1 MSQQLKHLL
10 SPIKLRHTLVRNR
23 TVLAAHQ
30 TNFAEDNL
38 PSERHLRYYARRAR
52 GGVGLIVMEQQI
64 VHPSDHPY
72 QGAIFGF
79 DERVV
84 PRYRR
89 IAEAVKGHGAHVL
102 AQLNHNGLQS
112 SGNLSQ
118 RSVWAPSPFPDV
130 ISREVP
136 KQMEAEDIQEVVE
149 GFGRVAGHAREGGLD
164 GVEINISERSLIR
177 QFLSPLTN
185 HRSDQYGGSLD
196 NRIRFCY
203 EVIDAVREALGQDLI
218 LGIRLCGDEL
228 APWAG
233 LTPEHS
239 REIASRLAATGKI
252 DYISVSPG
260 SIYSLHMAWPSMHV
274 PPDYALPLAAGVKEV
289 VDVPVFATGR
299 IYDHLQAEEILEKGW
314 ADMLELT
321 RALIAD
327 PDFVNKVR
335 QGYLEDIRPCVY
347 CNQDCVVSSHLNPP
361 LRCIYNPEVGCEA
374 ELDEGTIQ
382 PARRKRQVVVI
393 GGGVAGLE
401 VARVAA
407 LRGHRVVL
415 YEKEGELGGQV
426 AIAARGPGRAEF
438 GKIAR
443 YLADQVERLGV
454 EIRLGVEVSPELI
467 EEACPDAVVVATGS
481 RSRTLKIPG
490 AEQRNVVHMRDVLRG
505 KAEVGNRVVVIDETG
520 SYAAA
525 SVAELL
531 ADQGRQVEMVT
542 EDMFVSAELAQT
554 FDLGLWYQRALSKGI
569 AFSPQTRVRE
579 VSGDTVVAADVFSQ
593 EERRI
598 EGVDTVVL
606 ALYSEPNQELY
617 FALKERGV
625 EVYRVGDC
633 IAPRGVSQAVLD
645 GNRVGRTL

>member
-1 MSQQLKHLL
+1 MSEQLKYLL

-23 TVLAAHQ
+23 MVLAAHQ
-30 TNFAEDNL
+30 TNLAEDNL
-38 PSERHLRYYARRAR
+38 LSERHLSYYARRAQ
-52 GGVGLIVMEQQI
+52 GGVGLIVIEQQV
-64 VHPSDHPY
+64 VHPSDYPY
-72 QGAIFGF
+72 QMAIFGF

-84 PRYRR
+84 PCYRR
-89 IAEAVKGHGAHVL
+89 IAAAVKSHGAHLL
-102 AQLNHNGLQS
+102 AQLNHNGQQS
-112 SGNLSQ
+112 SSNLSQ
-118 RSVWAPSPFPDV
+118 RPVWAPSPFPDV

-136 KQMEAEDIQEVVE
+136 KQMEVEDIQEVVE
-149 GFGRVAGHAREGGLD
+149 GFARVACHAREGGLD
-164 GVEINISERSLIR
+164 GVEVNISERSLIR

-185 HRSDQYGGSLD
+185 HRSDHYGGSLD

-203 EVIDAVREALGQDLI
+203 EVIDAVRQAIGHDLI

-252 DYISVSPG
+252 DYIGVSPG

-289 VDVPVFATGR
+289 VGVPVIATGR
-299 IYDHLQAEEILEKGW
+299 IYDPLQAEEILEKGW

-327 PDFVNKVR
+327 PDFANKAR
-335 QGYLEDIRPCVY
+335 QGNLDDIRPCVY
-347 CNQDCVVSSHLNPP
+347 CNQGCVVSSPLNPP
-361 LRCIYNPEVGCEA
+361 LRCIYNPEVGCEG
-374 ELDEGTIQ
+374 EFTIQ
-382 PARRKRQVVVI
+382 PARRKRQVIVI

-401 VARVAA
+401 VARVVA
-407 LRGHRVVL
+407 LRGHHVVL

-443 YLADQVERLGV
+443 YLVDQVEKLGV
-454 EIRLGVEVSPELI
+454 EIKIGVEVSPELVT
-467 EEACPDAVVVATGS
+467 ELRPDAVVVATGS
-481 RSRTLKIPG
+481 RSRTLKLP
-490 AEQRNVVHMRDVLRG
+490 ATEQRNVVDMRDVLQG
-505 KAEVGNRVVVIDETG
+505 KAEVGKRVVVIDETG

-531 ADQGRQVEMVT
+531 ADQGRPVEMVT
-542 EDMFVSAELAQT
+542 DDMFVSTELAQT

-569 AFSPQTRVRE
+569 TFSPQTVVRKI
-579 VSGDTVVAADVFSQ
+579 SGDTVVVADVFSQ

-606 ALYSEPNQELY
+606 ALYGEPNQELY
-617 FALKERGV
+617 FALKGHGM

-633 IAPRGVSQAVLD
+633 VAPRGVGQAVLE
-645 GNRVGRTL
+645 GNSVGRIL

>member
-1 MSQQLKHLL
+1 MSEQLKYLL

-23 TVLAAHQ
+23 MVLAAHQ
-30 TNFAEDNL
+30 TNLAEDNL
-38 PSERHLRYYARRAR
+38 LSERHLSYYARRAQ
-52 GGVGLIVMEQQI
+52 GGVGLIVIEQQV
-64 VHPSDHPY
+64 VHPSDYPY
-72 QGAIFGF
+72 QMAIFGF

-84 PRYRR
+84 PCYRR
-89 IAEAVKGHGAHVL
+89 IAAAVKSHGAHLL
-102 AQLNHNGLQS
+102 AQLNHNGQQS
-112 SGNLSQ
+112 SSNLSQ
-118 RSVWAPSPFPDV
+118 RPVWAPSPFPDV

-136 KQMEAEDIQEVVE
+136 KQMEVEDIQEVVE
-149 GFGRVAGHAREGGLD
+149 GFARVACHAREGGLD
-164 GVEINISERSLIR
+164 GVEVNISERSLIR

-185 HRSDQYGGSLD
+185 HRSDHYGGSLD
-196 NRIRFCY
+196 NRIRFCN
-203 EVIDAVREALGQDLI
+203 EVIDAVRQAIGHDLI

-252 DYISVSPG
+252 DYIGVSPG

-289 VDVPVFATGR
+289 VGVPVIATGR
-299 IYDHLQAEEILEKGW
+299 IYDPLQAEEILEKGW

-327 PDFVNKVR
+327 PDFANKAR
-335 QGYLEDIRPCVY
+335 QGNLDDIRPCVY
-347 CNQDCVVSSHLNPP
+347 CNQGCVVSSPLNPP
-361 LRCIYNPEVGCEA
+361 LRCIYNPEVGCEG
-374 ELDEGTIQ
+374 EFTIQ
-382 PARRKRQVVVI
+382 PARRKRQVIVI

-401 VARVAA
+401 VARVVA
-407 LRGHRVVL
+407 LRGHHVVL

-443 YLADQVERLGV
+443 YLVDQVEKLGV
-454 EIRLGVEVSPELI
+454 EIKIGVEVSPELVT
-467 EEACPDAVVVATGS
+467 ELRPDAVVVATGS
-481 RSRTLKIPG
+481 RSRTLKLP
-490 AEQRNVVHMRDVLRG
+490 ATEQRNVVDMRDVLQG
-505 KAEVGNRVVVIDETG
+505 KAEVGKRVVVIDETG

-531 ADQGRQVEMVT
+531 ADQGRPVEMVT
-542 EDMFVSAELAQT
+542 DDMFVSTELAQT

-569 AFSPQTRVRE
+569 TFSPQTVVRKI
-579 VSGDTVVAADVFSQ
+579 SGDTVVVADVFSQ

-606 ALYSEPNQELY
+606 ALYGEPNQELY
-617 FALKERGV
+617 FALKGHGM

-633 IAPRGVSQAVLD
+633 VAPRGVGQAVLE
-645 GNRVGRTL
+645 GNSVGRIL

>member
-1 MSQQLKHLL
+1 MSDQLKHLL
-10 SPIKLRHTLVRNR
+10 SPIKLRNTLVRNR
-23 TVLAAHQ
+23 MVLAAHQ

-38 PSERHLRYYARRAR
+38 PSERHLSYYARRAQ
-52 GGVGLIVMEQQI
+52 GGVGLIVIEQQV
-64 VHPSDHPY
+64 VHPSDYPY
-72 QGAIFGF
+72 QMAIFGF

-84 PRYRR
+84 PWYHR
-89 IAEAVKGHGAHVL
+89 IAAAVKGHGAHLL
-102 AQLNHNGLQS
+102 AQLNHNGQQS
-112 SGNLSQ
+112 SSNLSQ
-118 RSVWAPSPFPDV
+118 GSVWAPSPFPDV

-136 KQMEAEDIQEVVE
+136 KQMEVEDIQEVVE
-149 GFGRVAGHAREGGLD
+149 GFARVARHAREGGLD
-164 GVEINISERSLIR
+164 GVEVNIAERSLIR

-185 HRSDQYGGSLD
+185 HRSDHYGGSLD
-196 NRIRFCY
+196 NRIRFCN
-203 EVIDAVREALGQDLI
+203 EVIDAVREAIGHDLI

-252 DYISVSPG
+252 DYIGVSPG

-274 PPDYALPLAAGVKEV
+274 PADYALPLAAGVKEV
-289 VDVPVFATGR
+289 VGVPVIATGR
-299 IYDHLQAEEILEKGW
+299 IYDPLQAEEILEKGW

-327 PDFVNKVR
+327 ADFANKAC
-335 QGYLEDIRPCVY
+335 QGNIGDIRPCVY
-347 CNQDCVVSSHLNPP
+347 CNQDCVVSSPLNPP
-361 LRCIYNPEVGCEA
+361 LRCIYNPEVGCEG
-374 ELDEGTIQ
+374 ELGEGTIQ
-382 PARRKRQVVVI
+382 PARRKRQVLLI

-401 VARVAA
+401 AARVAA
-407 LRGHRVVL
+407 LRGHHVVL

-426 AIAARGPGRAEF
+426 AIASRGPGRAEF

-454 EIRLGVEVSPELI
+454 EIKIGVEVSAELI
-467 EEACPDAVVVATGS
+467 KELRPDAVVVATGS

-490 AEQRNVVHMRDVLRG
+490 AEQRNVVDIRDVLRG
-505 KAEVGNRVVVIDETG
+505 KAEVGKRVVVIDETG

-542 EDMFVSAELAQT
+542 EDMFVSTELAQT
-554 FDLGLWYQRALSKGI
+554 LDLGLWYQRAFSKGI
-569 AFSPQTRVRE
+569 TFSPQTMVRE
-579 VSGDTVVAADVFSQ
+579 ISGDTVVAADVFSQ

-606 ALYSEPNQELY
+606 ALYGEPNQELY
-617 FALKERGV
+617 FALKEHEV

-645 GNRVGRTL
+645 GNRVGRAL